1 MDKIMIV
8 DDEKDIIYMIKDFTK
23 IYDIQVIEA
32 FSGEEALEKF
42 DETIKMLI
50 IDINMDGMSGIELC
64 KKIRESSNVPIMFL
78 TCKNSQRDIILGLG
92 VGADDYITKPFD
104 PIELIARAK
113 ANIRRYKD
121 YNKVEVV
128 KNDDII
134 SFNNIKVLKN
144 SYKVLK
150 DDVDT
155 NLTAKEF
162 KLLLY
167 LIENAHL
174 VLSRDQILDNVWNNN
189 YYDKNVVTTTVKRL
203 RRKIEDYPDNPSY
216 VKTVWGVGYVFEA
229 KLK

>member
-1 MDKIMIV
+1 MGKIMIV

-23 IYDIQVIEA
+23 IYDIQVVEA

-42 DETIKMLI
+42 DDTISLLI
-50 IDINMDGMSGIELC
+50 IDINMDGMTGIELC

-78 TCKNSQRDIILGLG
+78 TCKNSQSDIILGFG

-104 PIELIARAK
+104 PIELIVRAK
-113 ANIRRYKD
+113 ANIRRYMD
-121 YNKVEVV
+121 YNKTKAEI
-128 KNDDII
+128 NDDII
-134 SFNNIKVLKN
+134 SFNDIKVLRN

-150 DDVDT
+150 NDVDT

-174 VLSRDQILDNVWNNN
+174 VLSHNQLLDNVWNDN
-189 YYDKNVVTTTVKRL
+189 YYDKNVVTTTIKRL
-203 RRKIEDYPDNPSY
+203 RKKIEDYPDNPLY
-216 VKTVWGVGYVFEA
+216 IKTVWGVGYVFEA

>member
-1 MDKIMIV
+1 MIV

-23 IYDIQVIEA
+23 IYDIQVVEA

-64 KKIRESSNVPIMFL
+64 KRIRESSNVPIIFL

-121 YNKVEVV
+121 YNKTKAV
-128 KNDDII
+128 KNDYVI
-134 SFNNIKVLKN
+134 SFNNMKVLKN

-150 DDVDT
+150 DDIDT

-167 LIENAHL
+167 LIENANL

-189 YYDKNVVTTTVKRL
+189 YYDKNVVTTTIKRL
-203 RRKIEDYPDNPSY
+203 RKKIEDYPDNPSY
-216 VKTVWGVGYVFEA
+216 IKTVWGVGYVFEA

>member
-1 MDKIMIV
+1 MIV

>member
-23 IYDIQVIEA
+23 LYDIQVVEA

-42 DETIKMLI
+42 DATIKMLI

-64 KKIRESSNVPIMFL
+64 KKIRQLSNVPIMFL
-78 TCKNSQRDIILGLG
+78 TCQNSQRDIILGLG

-104 PIELIARAK
+104 PIELLARAK
-113 ANIRRYKD
+113 ANIRRYMD
-121 YNKVEVV
+121 YNKGKVV
-128 KNDDII
+128 TSDGII
-134 SFNNIKVLKN
+134 SFSDIKVLKN

-150 DDVDT
+150 KDMDV

-174 VLSRDQILDNVWNNN
+174 VLSRDQILDKVWDNN
-189 YYDKNVVTTTVKRL
+189 YYDKNVVTTTIKRL
-203 RRKIEDYPDNPSY
+203 RKKIEDYPDNPLY
-216 VKTVWGVGYVFEA
+216 IKTVWGVGYVFEA

>member
-23 IYDIQVIEA
+23 IYDIQVVEA

-64 KKIRESSNVPIMFL
+64 KRIRESSNVPIIFL

-121 YNKVEVV
+121 YNKTKAV
-128 KNDDII
+128 KNDYVI

-150 DDVDT
+150 DDIDT

-167 LIENAHL
+167 LIENANL

-189 YYDKNVVTTTVKRL
+189 YYDKNVVTTTIKRL
-203 RRKIEDYPDNPSY
+203 RKKIEDYPDNPSY
-216 VKTVWGVGYVFEA
+216 IKTVWGVGYVFEA